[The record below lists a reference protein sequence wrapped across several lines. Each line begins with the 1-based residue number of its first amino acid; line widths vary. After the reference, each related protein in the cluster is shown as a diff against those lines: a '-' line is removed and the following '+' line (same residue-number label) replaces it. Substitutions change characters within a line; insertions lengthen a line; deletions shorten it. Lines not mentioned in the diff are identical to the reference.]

1 LKRINYHIPSAKKFN
16 DSYDKFGK
24 MIHLDRKMRR
34 QGLNFEQTASF
45 LHKLKRD
52 SWMAKPVTR
61 YWNRLCGEHMKN
73 GKPRKDVSA
82 KTFLTKF
89 FHQQQGE
96 LFATLEQVQRL
107 FVHLNA
113 LQLPRSGD
121 SDEVPADPT
130 ARIDKDRFEAYLNS
144 EDNDAFDPTN
154 EMYRE
159 QSMTRPISEY
169 WINSSHNTY
178 LTGTAGTN
186 APRIPKNQC
195 ARILFLTCV

>member
-34 QGLNFEQTASF
+34 QGLNFEQTASI
-45 LHKLKRD
+45 LHKLRRD

-61 YWNRLCGEHMKN
+61 YWNRLFGEQMKN

-82 KTFLTKF
+82 QTFLNNF

-96 LFATLEQVQRL
+96 ISATLEQVQRL

-113 LQLPRSGD
+113 FQLPRSGD
-121 SDEVPADPT
+121 SRQQSLDQNLETPKLQKQKRT
-130 ARIDKDRFEAYLNS
+130 CITKDHRLWQ
-144 EDNDAFDPTN
+144 D
-154 EMYRE
+154 
-159 QSMTRPISEY
+159 
-169 WINSSHNTY
+169 
-178 LTGTAGTN
+178 
-186 APRIPKNQC
+186 
-195 ARILFLTCV
+195 